1 MAVLLA
7 VLTAL
12 EVLGFAGALL
22 YFLHRIV
29 TALEKI
35 GGPPTSSL
43 AKIAFGVQAIEQ
55 QSSHLAPEVTQLNT
69 GLTILGEK
77 LGVVDGHLKTVAA
90 ALTNGGEEKA

>member
-1 MAVLLA
+1 MAILLA

-35 GGPPTSSL
+35 GGAPTSSL

-55 QSSHLAPEVTQLNT
+55 QTSHLAPEVTQLNA
-69 GLTILGEK
+69 GLTLLGEK
-77 LGVVDGHLKTVAA
+77 LGVVDGHLKTVAT
-90 ALTNGGEEKA
+90 ALTNEGEGPA